1 MNYGRIVK
9 QYSLRRYS
17 APPFSHRHV
26 RFFVEILLATT
37 DYDRFFFL
45 MVGEATRIRQEEND
59 REGGGEAPSGSSHK

>member
-1 MNYGRIVK
+1 MKYRKIVT
-9 QYSLRRYS
+9 QYLLRHCS
-17 APPFSHRHV
+17 TPPFPHRRI

-59 REGGGEAPSGSSHK
+59 REGGGEGSSGSSHK